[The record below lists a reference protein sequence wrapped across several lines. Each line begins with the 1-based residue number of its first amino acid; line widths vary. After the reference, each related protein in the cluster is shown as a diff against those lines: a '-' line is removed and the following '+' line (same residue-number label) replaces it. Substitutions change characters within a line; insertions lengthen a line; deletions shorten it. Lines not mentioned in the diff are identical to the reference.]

1 MSRLVVVSNRVP
13 APGKPPQ
20 GGLAVAIH
28 AAMRPRGGIWMGWS
42 GRSSGERDPG
52 PLLLREE
59 GAITYALTDL
69 SARDLAQYYQG
80 MANSV
85 LWPLCHYRLGLTD
98 FNRRDAAGYFRVNRL
113 FAERLAPLLRPDD
126 LIWVHD
132 YHLIPLAAELRRL
145 GVRNRIGF
153 FMHIPWPA
161 PDVYLTL
168 PVAEDLLR
176 ALTECDLLGFQ
187 TAVDAENFS
196 LCLRRGGLARP
207 VAGEAGLHDTGA
219 RRFRTGHFPISID
232 AEGFAR
238 TARQAV
244 GNAAMRRF
252 HASLQGRMLAIGVD
266 RLDYSKGLPQRLA
279 AWRRF
284 LEENPGWLGSVTYL
298 QVTPRS
304 RSEVAEYAALQHEV
318 AEIAGTING
327 RLGRLDWVPVR
338 YVNRAFSQQVLAA
351 LYGMAR
357 LALVTPMRDGMNLV
371 AKEYVAA
378 QDPADPGVLILSRF
392 AGAAAELGQGAL
404 LVNPYDEEMVAQ
416 AIARAV
422 SMPLARRLERHAAMA
437 EALRRNSVFDWAGS
451 YLTQLEQVPQG
462 VSAA

>member
-13 APGKPPQ
+13 APGQPPQ
-20 GGLAVAIH
+20 GGLAVAVQ
-28 AAMRPRGGIWMGWS
+28 AAMRGRGGIWMGWS
-42 GRSSGERDPG
+42 GQSSGEAAPG

-69 SARDLAQYYQG
+69 SARDLAEYYQG

-98 FNRRDAAGYFRVNRL
+98 FSRRDAAGYLRVNRL
-113 FAERLAPLLRPDD
+113 FAARLAPLLRPDD
-126 LIWVHD
+126 LIWIHD
-132 YHLIPLAAELRRL
+132 YHLFPLAAELRQR
-145 GVRNRIGF
+145 GVGNRIGF

-176 ALTECDLLGFQ
+176 ALTACDLLGFQ
-187 TAVDAENFS
+187 TEGDAENFS
-196 LCLRRGGLARP
+196 LCLRRAGIARP
-207 VAGEAGLHDTGA
+207 VPGDDGLHEVGA
-219 RRFRTGHFPISID
+219 RRFRIGAFPISID
-232 AEGFAR
+232 VRGFAR
-238 TARQAV
+238 IARQAV
-244 GNAAMRRF
+244 GNPAMRRF
-252 HASLQGRMLAIGVD
+252 HASLQGRALVVGVD

-279 AWRRF
+279 AYRRF
-284 LEENPGWLGSVTYL
+284 LEENPGWLGRVTYL
-298 QVTPRS
+298 QVTPQS

-318 AEIAGTING
+318 AELAGSING

-338 YVNRAFSQQVLAA
+338 YVNRSFSQQVLAA

-378 QDPADPGVLILSRF
+378 QDPADPGVLVLSRF
-392 AGAAAELGQGAL
+392 AGAAAELGGGAL

-422 SMPLARRLERHAAMA
+422 SMPLEQRLERHAAMA
-437 EALRRNSVFDWAGS
+437 EALRRNDVFDWAAS
-451 YLTQLEQVPQG
+451 CLARLEQVPQG
-462 VSAA
+462 AERA